1 MIFDGVF
8 QYLSMLNDM
17 FGVWSYYLHTHRCN
31 DFKDKKHN
39 KDCRILYGAR
49 LVREGIS
56 IAYGG
61 GNSNPIALH
70 LLQLCE
76 AAFCN
81 KVVSAEKEGLIDY
94 YDANNE
100 KEGWKFLIKEAT
112 KQSFVVLYIFIRR
125 IGT

>member
-61 GNSNPIALH
+61 AIQIRSHSIYYNFVRRHSAIKWS
-70 LLQLCE
+70 LL
-76 AAFCN
+76 
-81 KVVSAEKEGLIDY
+81 
-94 YDANNE
+94 
-100 KEGWKFLIKEAT
+100 
-112 KQSFVVLYIFIRR
+112 RR
-125 IGT
+125 RD